1 VTVRVRI
8 APSPTGNLHIG
19 TARTALFNWLFA
31 RHHGGEFILRIED
44 TDQER
49 SRPEFTENIITGLR
63 WLGLN
68 WDIGPIWQTQRRH
81 RYQEVIEQLLAQKLA
96 YRSYETEAELQAMR
110 QAQEAQKQAPRYN
123 NQHRDLTPEQEA
135 EFLAQG
141 RQPVIRF
148 RIDDQREICW
158 HDLIRGEMRWQ
169 GSDLGGDMVIAR
181 ADGQPLYNFAV
192 VVDDVMTAGR
202 LTDSER
208 VLAQT
213 NVVNVYSSRHYDSD
227 KDLFRRFTQATG
239 IRVNVLEGPD
249 DQLIER
255 IRSEGNNSPADILF
269 TVDAGRLWRAQE
281 AGIFQPVNSPILTR
295 SIPSAVREPGN
306 HWFGFTR
313 RARVIMYHKDRVKPN
328 EISTY
333 EELADPKWRG
343 QVLIRSSR
351 NVYNQSLV
359 GALIRHIGQARTEKW
374 AQGVAQNLA
383 RPPQGGDTDQI
394 RALAAGAGNLA
405 VSNTYYLARLLKSP
419 KPEDR
424 ELAQKIGI
432 IFPNQNSWGTHVNIS
447 GAGML
452 KTAPNRANAQ
462 RFLEFLASREAQEA
476 LAKGNNEYPVVAG
489 VPIDPVVASFGT
501 FKSDP
506 LNASVFGRNNA
517 LALKITDRAGWA

>member
-1 VTVRVRI
+1 
-8 APSPTGNLHIG
+8 
-19 TARTALFNWLFA
+19 
-31 RHHGGEFILRIED
+31 
-44 TDQER
+44 
-49 SRPEFTENIITGLR
+49 
-63 WLGLN
+63 
-68 WDIGPIWQTQRRH
+68 
-81 RYQEVIEQLLAQKLA
+81 
-96 YRSYETEAELQAMR
+96 
-110 QAQEAQKQAPRYN
+110 
-123 NQHRDLTPEQEA
+123 
-135 EFLAQG
+135 
-141 RQPVIRF
+141 
-148 RIDDQREICW
+148 
-158 HDLIRGEMRWQ
+158 
-169 GSDLGGDMVIAR
+169 
-181 ADGQPLYNFAV
+181 
-192 VVDDVMTAGR
+192 
-202 LTDSER
+202 
-208 VLAQT
+208 
-213 NVVNVYSSRHYDSD
+213 
-227 KDLFRRFTQATG
+227 
-239 IRVNVLEGPD
+239 VNVLEGPD

-255 IRSEGNNSPADILF
+255 LRSEGNNSPADILF

-281 AGIFQPVNSPILTR
+281 AGLFQPVNSPILTR
-295 SIPSAVREPGN
+295 SIPSSVREPGN

-313 RARVIMYHKDRVKPN
+313 RARVIMYHKERVKPN

-343 QVLIRSSR
+343 QLLIRSSR

-394 RALAAGAGNLA
+394 RAVAAGVGSLA

-424 ELAQKIGI
+424 EAAQKIGI

-447 GAGML
+447 GAGMV

-489 VPIDPVVASFGT
+489 VPLDPVVASFGT
-501 FKSDP
+501 FKADP

>member
-1 VTVRVRI
+1 MGISRRSLLWGGGSLVTVVTLGRG
-8 APSPTGNLHIG
+8 A
-19 TARTALFNWLFA
+19 AL
-31 RHHGGEFILRIED
+31 
-44 TDQER
+44 
-49 SRPEFTENIITGLR
+49 
-63 WLGLN
+63 
-68 WDIGPIWQTQRRH
+68 
-81 RYQEVIEQLLAQKLA
+81 
-96 YRSYETEAELQAMR
+96 
-110 QAQEAQKQAPRYN
+110 
-123 NQHRDLTPEQEA
+123 
-135 EFLAQG
+135 
-141 RQPVIRF
+141 
-148 RIDDQREICW
+148 
-158 HDLIRGEMRWQ
+158 
-169 GSDLGGDMVIAR
+169 
-181 ADGQPLYNFAV
+181 
-192 VVDDVMTAGR
+192 
-202 LTDSER
+202 ER
-208 VLAQT
+208 VWART

-227 KDLFRRFTQATG
+227 KELFRQFTQKTG

-255 IRSEGNNSPADILF
+255 LRSEGNNSPADILF

-281 AGIFQPVNSPILTR
+281 AGLFQPVNSPILTR
-295 SIPSAVREPGN
+295 SIPSSVREPGN

-313 RARVIMYHKDRVKPN
+313 RARVIMYHKERVKPN

-343 QVLIRSSR
+343 QLLIRSSR

-394 RALAAGAGNLA
+394 RAVAAGVGSLA

-424 ELAQKIGI
+424 EAAQKMGI

-447 GAGML
+447 GAGMV

-489 VPIDPVVASFGT
+489 VPLDLVVASFGT
-501 FKSDP
+501 FKADP

>member
-1 VTVRVRI
+1 MGISRRSLLWGGGSLVTVMTLGR
-8 APSPTGNLHIG
+8 G
-19 TARTALFNWLFA
+19 TA
-31 RHHGGEFILRIED
+31 
-44 TDQER
+44 
-49 SRPEFTENIITGLR
+49 S
-63 WLGLN
+63 
-68 WDIGPIWQTQRRH
+68 QR
-81 RYQEVIEQLLAQKLA
+81 V
-96 YRSYETEAELQAMR
+96 
-110 QAQEAQKQAPRYN
+110 
-123 NQHRDLTPEQEA
+123 
-135 EFLAQG
+135 
-141 RQPVIRF
+141 
-148 RIDDQREICW
+148 W
-158 HDLIRGEMRWQ
+158 
-169 GSDLGGDMVIAR
+169 
-181 ADGQPLYNFAV
+181 
-192 VVDDVMTAGR
+192 
-202 LTDSER
+202 
-208 VLAQT
+208 AQT

-227 KDLFRRFTQATG
+227 KELFRRFTQATG

-255 IRSEGNNSPADILF
+255 LRSEGNNSPADVLF

-281 AGIFQPVNSPILTR
+281 AGLFQPVNSPVLTR
-295 SIPSAVREPGN
+295 SIPSALREPGN

-313 RARVIMYHKDRVKPN
+313 RARVIMYHKERVKPN

-343 QVLIRSSR
+343 QLLIRSSR

-359 GALIRHIGQARTEKW
+359 GALIRHIGPARTEKW

-394 RALAAGAGNLA
+394 RAVAAGAGSLA
-405 VSNTYYLARLLKSP
+405 VSNTYYLARLLKSA

-424 ELAQKIGI
+424 EAAQKMGI

-447 GAGML
+447 GAGMV

-489 VPIDPVVASFGT
+489 VPLDPVVASFGT
-501 FKSDP
+501 FKADP

>member
-1 VTVRVRI
+1 MGISRRSLLWVGGSLVTVMTLGR
-8 APSPTGNLHIG
+8 G
-19 TARTALFNWLFA
+19 TA
-31 RHHGGEFILRIED
+31 
-44 TDQER
+44 
-49 SRPEFTENIITGLR
+49 S
-63 WLGLN
+63 
-68 WDIGPIWQTQRRH
+68 QR
-81 RYQEVIEQLLAQKLA
+81 V
-96 YRSYETEAELQAMR
+96 
-110 QAQEAQKQAPRYN
+110 
-123 NQHRDLTPEQEA
+123 
-135 EFLAQG
+135 
-141 RQPVIRF
+141 
-148 RIDDQREICW
+148 W
-158 HDLIRGEMRWQ
+158 
-169 GSDLGGDMVIAR
+169 
-181 ADGQPLYNFAV
+181 
-192 VVDDVMTAGR
+192 
-202 LTDSER
+202 
-208 VLAQT
+208 AQT

-227 KDLFRRFTQATG
+227 KELFRRFTQATG

-255 IRSEGNNSPADILF
+255 LRSEGNNSPADVLF

-281 AGIFQPVNSPILTR
+281 AGLFQPVNSPILTR
-295 SIPSAVREPGN
+295 SIPSSVREPGN

-313 RARVIMYHKDRVKPN
+313 RARVIMYHKERVKPN

-343 QVLIRSSR
+343 QLLIRSSR

-394 RALAAGAGNLA
+394 RAVAAGVGSLA
-405 VSNTYYLARLLKSP
+405 VSNTYYLARLLKSA

-424 ELAQKIGI
+424 EAAQKIGI

-447 GAGML
+447 GAGMV

-489 VPIDPVVASFGT
+489 VPLDPVVASFGT
-501 FKSDP
+501 FKADP

>member
-1 VTVRVRI
+1 VETLGR
-8 APSPTGNLHIG
+8 G
-19 TARTALFNWLFA
+19 TA
-31 RHHGGEFILRIED
+31 
-44 TDQER
+44 
-49 SRPEFTENIITGLR
+49 S
-63 WLGLN
+63 
-68 WDIGPIWQTQRRH
+68 QR
-81 RYQEVIEQLLAQKLA
+81 L
-96 YRSYETEAELQAMR
+96 
-110 QAQEAQKQAPRYN
+110 
-123 NQHRDLTPEQEA
+123 
-135 EFLAQG
+135 
-141 RQPVIRF
+141 
-148 RIDDQREICW
+148 C
-158 HDLIRGEMRWQ
+158 
-169 GSDLGGDMVIAR
+169 
-181 ADGQPLYNFAV
+181 
-192 VVDDVMTAGR
+192 
-202 LTDSER
+202 
-208 VLAQT
+208 AQT
-213 NVVNVYSSRHYDSD
+213 NEVNVYSSRHYDSD
-227 KDLFRRFTQATG
+227 KELFRRFTQATG

-255 IRSEGNNSPADILF
+255 LRSEGNNSPADVLF

-281 AGIFQPVNSPILTR
+281 AGLFQPVNSPILTR
-295 SIPSAVREPGN
+295 SIPSSVREPGN

-313 RARVIMYHKDRVKPN
+313 RARVIMYHKERVKPN

-343 QVLIRSSR
+343 QLLIRSSR

-394 RALAAGAGNLA
+394 RAVAAGVGSLA

-424 ELAQKIGI
+424 EAAQKIGI

-447 GAGML
+447 GAGMV

-489 VPIDPVVASFGT
+489 VPLDPVVASFGT
-501 FKSDP
+501 FKADP

>member
-1 VTVRVRI
+1 MGISRRSLLWGGGSLVTVVTLGRG
-8 APSPTGNLHIG
+8 A
-19 TARTALFNWLFA
+19 AL
-31 RHHGGEFILRIED
+31 
-44 TDQER
+44 
-49 SRPEFTENIITGLR
+49 
-63 WLGLN
+63 
-68 WDIGPIWQTQRRH
+68 
-81 RYQEVIEQLLAQKLA
+81 
-96 YRSYETEAELQAMR
+96 
-110 QAQEAQKQAPRYN
+110 
-123 NQHRDLTPEQEA
+123 
-135 EFLAQG
+135 
-141 RQPVIRF
+141 
-148 RIDDQREICW
+148 
-158 HDLIRGEMRWQ
+158 
-169 GSDLGGDMVIAR
+169 
-181 ADGQPLYNFAV
+181 
-192 VVDDVMTAGR
+192 
-202 LTDSER
+202 ER
-208 VLAQT
+208 VWART

-227 KDLFRRFTQATG
+227 KELFRQFTQKTG

-255 IRSEGNNSPADILF
+255 LRSEGNNSPADILF

-281 AGIFQPVNSPILTR
+281 AGLFQPVNSPILTR
-295 SIPSAVREPGN
+295 SIPSSVREPGN

-313 RARVIMYHKDRVKPN
+313 RARVIMYHKERVKPN

-343 QVLIRSSR
+343 QLLIRSSR

-394 RALAAGAGNLA
+394 RAVAAGVGSLA

-424 ELAQKIGI
+424 EAAQKIGI

-447 GAGML
+447 GAGMV

-489 VPIDPVVASFGT
+489 VPLDPVVASFGT
-501 FKSDP
+501 FKADP

>member
-1 VTVRVRI
+1 MTV
-8 APSPTGNLHIG
+8 
-19 TARTALFNWLFA
+19 
-31 RHHGGEFILRIED
+31 
-44 TDQER
+44 
-49 SRPEFTENIITGLR
+49 
-63 WLGLN
+63 
-68 WDIGPIWQTQRRH
+68 
-81 RYQEVIEQLLAQKLA
+81 
-96 YRSYETEAELQAMR
+96 
-110 QAQEAQKQAPRYN
+110 
-123 NQHRDLTPEQEA
+123 
-135 EFLAQG
+135 
-141 RQPVIRF
+141 
-148 RIDDQREICW
+148 
-158 HDLIRGEMRWQ
+158 
-169 GSDLGGDMVIAR
+169 
-181 ADGQPLYNFAV
+181 
-192 VVDDVMTAGR
+192 GR
-202 LTDSER
+202 LTGSER

-239 IRVNVLEGPD
+239 IRVNVVEAPD

-394 RALAAGAGNLA
+394 RAVAAGAGSLA

-424 ELAQKIGI
+424 ELAQKIGV

-447 GAGML
+447 GAGL
-452 KTAPNRANAQ
+452 VKTAPNQRNAQ
-462 RFLEFLASREAQEA
+462 RFLEFLATREAQEA

-501 FKSDP
+501 FKADP
-506 LNASVFGRNNA
+506 INASVFGRNNA

>member
-1 VTVRVRI
+1 VTVVTLGR
-8 APSPTGNLHIG
+8 G
-19 TARTALFNWLFA
+19 TA
-31 RHHGGEFILRIED
+31 
-44 TDQER
+44 
-49 SRPEFTENIITGLR
+49 S
-63 WLGLN
+63 
-68 WDIGPIWQTQRRH
+68 QR
-81 RYQEVIEQLLAQKLA
+81 V
-96 YRSYETEAELQAMR
+96 
-110 QAQEAQKQAPRYN
+110 
-123 NQHRDLTPEQEA
+123 
-135 EFLAQG
+135 
-141 RQPVIRF
+141 
-148 RIDDQREICW
+148 W
-158 HDLIRGEMRWQ
+158 
-169 GSDLGGDMVIAR
+169 
-181 ADGQPLYNFAV
+181 
-192 VVDDVMTAGR
+192 
-202 LTDSER
+202 
-208 VLAQT
+208 AQT

-227 KDLFRRFTQATG
+227 KELFRRFTQATG

-255 IRSEGNNSPADILF
+255 LRSEGNNSPADVLF

-281 AGIFQPVNSPILTR
+281 AGLFQPVNSPILTR
-295 SIPSAVREPGN
+295 SIPSSVREPGN

-313 RARVIMYHKDRVKPN
+313 RARVIMYHKERVKPN

-343 QVLIRSSR
+343 QLLIRSSR

-394 RALAAGAGNLA
+394 RAVAAGVGSLA

-424 ELAQKIGI
+424 EAAQKIGI

-447 GAGML
+447 GAGMV

-489 VPIDPVVASFGT
+489 VPLDPVVASFGT
-501 FKSDP
+501 FKADP